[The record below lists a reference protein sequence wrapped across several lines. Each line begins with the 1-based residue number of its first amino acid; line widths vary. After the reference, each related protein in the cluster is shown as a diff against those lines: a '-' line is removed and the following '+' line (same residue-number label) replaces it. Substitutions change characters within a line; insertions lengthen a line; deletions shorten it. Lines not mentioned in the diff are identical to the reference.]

1 MIIIKRFIDRVSASE
16 GKTGTNVILPMEEAR
31 MLRDEIAKLLSDNY
45 NLNGNIKM
53 VHLAKIGLLYI
64 ILQHRLKVIQM
75 IQGYNLAMLLAEQ
88 DLLKLH
94 GTEMMPLEIH

>member
-45 NLNGNIKM
+45 NLLNNKKESIDNS
-53 VHLAKIGLLYI
+53 
-64 ILQHRLKVIQM
+64 VIQVEVN
-75 IQGYNLAMLLAEQ
+75 GG
-88 DLLKLH
+88 KW
-94 GTEMMPLEIH
+94 